1 MRFSHISKMLAAGIV
16 AVLSGCTTEEASH
29 IHLKGKLVG
38 MPNRM
43 VMMSYDG
50 ASSMLGNSKDIA
62 LHLDAEGCFDTIISL
77 KAPAYYNIS
86 RNTLYLS
93 PGDDLDI
100 KITQKNA
107 EAEFSGKGAE
117 ANLYLKNRLFPHAGS
132 YLHGGVNMK
141 ENFAQTHRFIDSMAM
156 ARREQLNNLQ
166 KVSKEFKKMENARIS
181 ADVLNSYSYYPTYAN
196 IYAQVNKAPEVAIRK
211 HQVDSFYTSL
221 ASEMRPLVEE
231 LNHST
236 VLDVAVVRSVLG
248 SLMNDRQ
255 LKGWSEGMEFVPEVK
270 DLLMASKWID
280 RLNGHVDVS
289 VINGATDFAQTIG
302 NEEYAQEIL
311 LKVKNAGKLLPGQP
325 AIDFSLSD
333 IEGNNYSLSDFKGK
347 VLYLDFWATWCGP
360 CTKESPYFESLAK
373 KFIDKD
379 VLFLPISMD
388 NSKKTWSKY
397 LKSHSKEL
405 VQYHSIDPILKNEWC
420 IKGIPRFVLIDKN
433 FNIVN
438 AYAERPSDTAICEK
452 IQDLLE

>member
-29 IHLKGKLVG
+29 VHLKGKLVG

-100 KITQKNA
+100 KITQKNT
-107 EAEFSGKGAE
+107 EAEFSGKGAD

>member
-29 IHLKGKLVG
+29 VHLKGKLVG

-77 KAPAYYNIS
+77 QAPAYYNIS

-100 KITQKNA
+100 KITQKNT

-141 ENFAQTHRFIDSMAM
+141 ENFVQTRRFVDSMAM

-270 DLLMASKWID
+270 DLLMASKWIN

>member
-270 DLLMASKWID
+270 DLLMASRWID

-347 VLYLDFWATWCGP
+347 VLYVDFWATWCGP

>member
-1 MRFSHISKMLAAGIV
+1 MLAAGIV

-29 IHLKGKLVG
+29 VHLKGKLVG

-347 VLYLDFWATWCGP
+347 VLYVDFWATWCGP

>member
-100 KITQKNA
+100 KITQKNT

-141 ENFAQTHRFIDSMAM
+141 ENFAQTHLFIDSMAM

-270 DLLMASKWID
+270 DLLMASRWID

-347 VLYLDFWATWCGP
+347 VLYVDFWATWCGP

>member
-1 MRFSHISKMLAAGIV
+1 MLAAGIV
-16 AVLSGCTTEEASH
+16 AVLSGCATEEASQV
-29 IHLKGKLVG
+29 HLKGQLIG

-50 ASSMLGNSKDIA
+50 ASSMLGNSRDIA

-77 KAPAYYNIS
+77 RAPAYYNIS

-100 KITQKNA
+100 KITQKNT
-107 EAEFSGKGAE
+107 EAEFSGKGSE

-141 ENFAQTHRFIDSMAM
+141 ENFVQTHRFIDSMAM
-156 ARREQLNNLQ
+156 ARREQLDNLRN
-166 KVSKEFKKMENARIS
+166 VSKEFKKMENARIS
-181 ADVLNSYSYYPTYAN
+181 ADILNSFSYYPTYAN
-196 IYAQVNKAPEVAIRK
+196 IYAQVNKAPEVAIRR
-211 HQVDSFYTSL
+211 HQVDSFYTAL

-231 LNHST
+231 LNHSD
-236 VLDVAVVRSVLG
+236 VLNVAVVRSVLG

-270 DLLMASKWID
+270 DLLMASMWID
-280 RLNGHVDVS
+280 RLNGHIDMG
-289 VINGATDFAQTIG
+289 VINEATDFAQRLG

-311 LKVKNAGKLLPGQP
+311 LKTKNAGKLLPGQP

-333 IEGNNYSLSDFKGK
+333 VEGNSYSLSDFKGK

-373 KFIDKD
+373 KFIGKD
-379 VLFLPISMD
+379 VMFLPISMD
-388 NSKKTWSKY
+388 NSKKVWSKY
-397 LKSHSKEL
+397 LKSHLKEL
-405 VQYHSIDPILKNEWC
+405 VQYHSIDPVLKNEWG

-438 AYAERPSDTAICEK
+438 AYAERPSDAAVYEV
-452 IQDLLE
+452 IQKLLE

>member
-29 IHLKGKLVG
+29 VHLKGKLVG

-270 DLLMASKWID
+270 DLLMASRWID

-347 VLYLDFWATWCGP
+347 VLYVDFWATWCGP

>member
-1 MRFSHISKMLAAGIV
+1 MKFSHISKMLAAGIV
-16 AVLSGCTTEEASH
+16 AVLSGCATEEASQV
-29 IHLKGKLVG
+29 HLKGQLLG
-38 MPNRM
+38 MPNRI
-43 VMMSYDG
+43 VTMSYDG

-62 LHLDAEGCFDTIISL
+62 LYLDAEGCFDTIISL
-77 KAPAYYNIS
+77 QAPAYYNIS

-100 KITQKNA
+100 KITQKNT

-141 ENFAQTHRFIDSMAM
+141 ENFVQTRRFVDSMAM
-156 ARREQLNNLQ
+156 ARREQLDNLRN
-166 KVSKEFKKMENARIS
+166 VSKEFKKMENARIS
-181 ADVLNSYSYYPTYAN
+181 ADILNSYSYYPTYAN

-211 HQVDSFYTSL
+211 HQVDSFYTAL
-221 ASEMRPLVEE
+221 ADEMKPLAEE
-231 LNHST
+231 LNHSA
-236 VLDVAVVRSVLG
+236 VLDVAVARSVLG

-255 LKGWSEGMEFVPEVK
+255 LKGWTDGITFLPEIK
-270 DLLMASKWID
+270 ELLAASKWID
-280 RLNGHVDVS
+280 RLNGHIDVN
-289 VINGATDFAQTIG
+289 VINGATDFAQSIG

-311 LKVKNAGKLLPGQP
+311 QKAKSAGRLLPGQP
-325 AIDFSLSD
+325 AVDFTLSD
-333 IEGNNYSLSDFKGK
+333 VEGNNYSLSDFKGK

-360 CTKESPYFESLAK
+360 CTKESPHFESLAK
-373 KFIDKD
+373 KFIGKD

-397 LKSHSKEL
+397 LKSHSMEL
-405 VQYHSIDPILKNEWC
+405 DQYHSIDPILKNEWA

-438 AYAERPSDTAICEK
+438 AYAERPSDAAVYEI
-452 IQDLLE
+452 IQGLLE

>member
-100 KITQKNA
+100 KITQKNT
-107 EAEFSGKGAE
+107 EAEFSGKGAD

>member
-29 IHLKGKLVG
+29 VHLKGKLVG

>member
-29 IHLKGKLVG
+29 VHLKGKLVG

-100 KITQKNA
+100 KITQKNT

>member
-29 IHLKGKLVG
+29 VHLKGKLVG

-100 KITQKNA
+100 KITQKNT

-270 DLLMASKWID
+270 DLLMASRWID

>member
-100 KITQKNA
+100 KITQKNT

>member
-29 IHLKGKLVG
+29 VHLKGKLVG

-347 VLYLDFWATWCGP
+347 VLYVDFWATWCGP

>member
-1 MRFSHISKMLAAGIV
+1 
-16 AVLSGCTTEEASH
+16 
-29 IHLKGKLVG
+29 

-100 KITQKNA
+100 KITQKNT

-311 LKVKNAGKLLPGQP
+311 LKVKNAGTLLPGQP
-325 AIDFSLSD
+325 AIDISLSD

>member
-1 MRFSHISKMLAAGIV
+1 MLAAGIV

-29 IHLKGKLVG
+29 VHLKGKLVG

-100 KITQKNA
+100 KITQKNT
-107 EAEFSGKGAE
+107 EAEFSGKGAD

>member
-100 KITQKNA
+100 KITQKNK

-270 DLLMASKWID
+270 DLLMASRWID

-347 VLYLDFWATWCGP
+347 VLYVDFWATWCGP

>member
-100 KITQKNA
+100 KITQKNT

-270 DLLMASKWID
+270 DLLMASRWID

-347 VLYLDFWATWCGP
+347 VLYVDFWATWCGP

>member
-100 KITQKNA
+100 KITQKNT

-270 DLLMASKWID
+270 DLLMASRWID